1 MDSEVVLEILF
12 SNKSNKSF
20 VFDKVLNLN
29 GNNLSDWIEFYR
41 HNSFIDVLIVFML
54 FLFYVV
60 ATQIKKKFHIETDL
74 KEPSINN
81 TQQNDNKLVY
91 Q

>member
-29 GNNLSDWIEFYR
+29 SNNLSDWIEFYR

-60 ATQIKKKFHIETDL
+60 ATQIKKKFHIETDS

>member
-12 SNKSNKSF
+12 RNKSNKSF

-29 GNNLSDWIEFYR
+29 SNNLSDWIEFYR

-60 ATQIKKKFHIETDL
+60 ATQIKKKFHIETDS

>member
-1 MDSEVVLEILF
+1 MDSEVVLEILLN
-12 SNKSNKSF
+12 NKSNQTF
-20 VFDKVLNLN
+20 VFEKVLNLN
-29 GNNLSDWIEFYR
+29 SNNLSDWVDFYR
-41 HNSFIDVLIVFML
+41 HNSFIDVLIVFMI
-54 FLFYVV
+54 FVFYVV